1 MSDHD
6 PIAAAL
12 AEDIG
17 PGDITTEFFVLPNL
31 QALGRIVARERAV
44 VAVEQR
50 PAARSSVRVDPKI
63 HVQVLQPDDLR

>member
-44 VAVEQR
+44 VAGAET
-50 PAARSSVRVDPKI
+50 AAEVFRRVDPRL
-63 HVQVLQPDDLR
+63 HVQVLQPDGSR